1 MADVVHKVER
11 VGCVGALSQSIKN
24 VFGGI
29 LLIIAFF
36 PVVFFNEYNAVT
48 TAKSLDEGAASVMS
62 ITSDALDE
70 RNEGALVHISGDAT
84 AAEDVQDAEFGLAV
98 DALRLR
104 RAVQMY
110 QWEESSTTKTEGN
123 KKTTTYRY
131 NTDWYDTV
139 IASDRFE
146 ERAGHDNPSQM
157 PFLEQVTDAANVT
170 IGAFVLN
177 RDQLDELDDFEV
189 LQASLPPLAD
199 RGTPRDQW
207 LYLET
212 ANPNTPTVGD
222 VRIGFQQIPEGPI
235 SIVAKQ
241 VGNTFEPF
249 RAKAGGSVSLITQ
262 GTQSAEEMFAAAKR
276 NNMLMTWFFRLGGFL
291 MCLGGFRLVMGP
303 LEVISSRIPLIGSLF
318 SVGISLVSLL
328 IAAPL
333 TLFVIGLSWLV
344 VRPVLA
350 IVLLLAGGALF
361 TLLVLLVSVAYKNF
375 KGEAIE

>member
-1 MADVVHKVER
+1 MADVVQKVER
-11 VGCVGALSQSIKN
+11 VGCVGALSRSIKN

-48 TAKSLDEGAASVMS
+48 TAKSLDEGAAAVMS
-62 ITSDALDE
+62 ITADALDE

-146 ERAGHDNPSQM
+146 ERAGHDNPNQM
-157 PFLEQVTDAANVT
+157 PFLEQITDAANVT

-222 VRIGFQQIPEGPI
+222 VRIGFQQIPEGSI

-262 GTQSAEEMFAAAKR
+262 GTQSAEEMFATAKR

-350 IVLLLAGGALF
+350 IVLLLAGGALL
-361 TLLVLLVSVAYKNF
+361 TLLVLLVGVAYKNF
-375 KGEAIE
+375 KGEAVE